1 VDEAPKSHRFEV
13 QQLIQM
19 KQWQREN
26 QNQNQHRNQRVLGAQ
41 FSLNPPRAT
50 GESRDQIISGEH
62 EMEKIETLENI
73 IADRLRVISDLDNK
87 L

>member
-1 VDEAPKSHRFEV
+1 
-13 QQLIQM
+13 M
-19 KQWQREN
+19 
-26 QNQNQHRNQRVLGAQ
+26 LGAQ
-41 FSLNPPRAT
+41 FSLNPPRTT